1 MKFAIDNYVEH
12 NHTQPLYFHKHINDY
27 EEHEAVLLNNHGSG
41 TYDTFDSIQPDV
53 YITSA
58 NLISQEAVQYLSENP
73 IQTCINIQNIK
84 SSEVLVLEEIIRD
97 KGINCLFF
105 FGNHHKRVQ
114 PVTKKIRYQRIM
126 DCADTNLSIADSHL
140 IYKIEKLILCAGDVE
155 IKNYGE
161 TFHISSTDSELGGA
175 IDFTLPVHLLKTLY
189 ANYEEIILADCNY
202 SLSQCFFDALSLG
215 KKAYYDVIADN
226 ERKVI
231 QQTIENIFGKDVNLS
246 YASEERTTDFSEIQK
261 IVLEKHTSFNR
272 TKTLLSQIPNAVP
285 VGAS

>member
-27 EEHEAVLLNNHGSG
+27 EDHEAVLLNNHGAG
-41 TYDTFDSIQPDV
+41 TYDTFDEIQPDV

-58 NLISQEAVQYLSENP
+58 SLISEEAVQYLSENP

-84 SSEVLVLEEIIRD
+84 PKEVLVLEEIIRD

-105 FGNHHKRVQ
+105 FSNHHKRVQ
-114 PVTKKIRYQRIM
+114 PVTKKIRYHRIM
-126 DCADTNLSIADSHL
+126 DCADLNLNIADSQL
-140 IYKIEKLILCAGDVE
+140 EYNIEKLILCAGDVE
-155 IKNYGE
+155 IKNYGK

-189 ANYEEIILADCNY
+189 SNYEEIILADCNY
-202 SLSQCFFDALSLG
+202 SLSQCFFDALSIG
-215 KKAYYDVIADN
+215 KKAYYDVIAEN

-231 QQTIENIFGKDVNLS
+231 EQTVKTLFGEDYDLY
-246 YASEERTTDFSEIQK
+246 YASDTRTTDFSKIQE
-261 IVLEKHTSFNR
+261 IVLEKHTSANR